1 MKTKTVQK
9 KLWQIMKEICASS
22 KGKITPTS
30 ISLNIEN
37 KLCFDKQKVAEYFN
51 DYFTSIA
58 SSLVEKLP
66 PCSGR
71 FGDDPV
77 IDFYQNQNVS
87 HNTFDLVSVTVDQV
101 SSILNSIIASK
112 ATGLDDLP
120 ASFIKGGSSVIANPL
135 THIVNLS
142 ITIGTIPD
150 DMKVARVVPLYN
162 KKSKTNGENYRPISV
177 LSIISKIFERVVF
190 NQLNFFNGT

>member
-1 MKTKTVQK
+1 MKINYV
-9 KLWQIMKEICASS
+9 LI
-22 KGKITPTS
+22 
-30 ISLNIEN
+30 N
-37 KLCFDKQKVAEYFN
+37 KKVAEYFN

-190 NQLNFFNGT
+190 NQLNNFLTEHKLLYIFQSGFRSSYSTDTCLILPNRLH